1 MEKEFI
7 RLTISL
13 EREQLKKYQK
23 WILVVS
29 LPVNT
34 FYTILPLSLELLSQN
49 ALVSFKCIK
58 QNAKYYLFLFSC
70 YYCCYLK
77 CSKLR

>member
-13 EREQLKKYQK
+13 EREQLKKIPEVDFSSIPTCEYV
-23 WILVVS
+23 LYYFTS
-29 LPVNT
+29 
-34 FYTILPLSLELLSQN
+34 LSLELLSQN

-70 YYCCYLK
+70 YYCYLK